1 MHYKFTAIP
10 DADVPQAVEPV
21 FQHVLT
27 SYASEA
33 NKTISV
39 WRAVPDDLLDY
50 KPHEK
55 TNPIRTILVHQLLSE
70 RRFFAQFVGTEEP
83 PVEELLPPGENPVV
97 QAYIEKYIWLV
108 KQRLPQLAQ
117 GTAVWWLEQRP
128 FFGGLQ
134 RERIW
139 VFWRRVLHT
148 CHHRTQVQTWL
159 RLAGHEPVPAIYGP
173 SGDVKWDEADPT
185 YSLEA
190 AKRGG

>member
-1 MHYKFTAIP
+1 MNYDFIAIP
-10 DADVPQAVEPV
+10 DAEVPRAVDPT
-21 FQHVLT
+21 FQHVLQT
-27 SYASEA
+27 YASEA
-33 NKTISV
+33 NKTV
-39 WRAVPDDLLDY
+39 GTWRAVPDDLLDF

-55 TNPIRTILVHQLLSE
+55 TNSIRTILVHQLLSE
-70 RRFFAQFVGTEEP
+70 RRFFAQFVSTDEP
-83 PVEELLPPGENPVV
+83 PVEELLPPGEKPFVP
-97 QAYIEKYIWLV
+97 AYLDKYVWLV
-108 KQRLPQLAQ
+108 KRRLPQLAK

-148 CHHRTQVQTWL
+148 CHHRTQVQSWL
-159 RLAGHEPVPAIYGP
+159 RLAGQHVPAIYGP